1 MSSAKIVIQVVLS
14 IPFVLVSV
22 GLLLF
27 IPAGTIEWL
36 EGWIFLL
43 LLLIF
48 VASYYTYFM
57 IKSPSTLEQRE
68 KLSSSFED
76 KITLMIIGI
85 LYLSLIV
92 LPALDFQFQWSQLP
106 TIIKVIGNLGVV
118 LSYIIIFMVMKE
130 NPFASKGLTIHEDQT
145 VITTGP
151 YAVVRHPMYTSLSIM
166 FLSIPLALGSLITL
180 APAIISVFLLVTR
193 INNEEKML
201 LKEFKEYE
209 EYIEKVHY
217 RLIPRIW

>member
-1 MSSAKIVIQVVLS
+1 MSSAKIVMQVVLS

-36 EGWIFLL
+36 EGWIYLL

-48 VASYYTYFM
+48 IVSYYTYFI
-57 IKSPSTLEQRE
+57 IKNPNTLEQRE
-68 KLSSSFED
+68 KLSSSSKD
-76 KITLMIIGI
+76 KITLTIIGI
-85 LYLSLIV
+85 LFVSLLVI
-92 LPALDFQFQWSQLP
+92 PALDYQFQWSQLP
-106 TIIKVIGNLGVV
+106 TVIEVIGNLGVV
-118 LSYIIIFMVMKE
+118 LSFIIIFLVMKE

-145 VITTGP
+145 IITTGP
-151 YAVVRHPMYTSLSIM
+151 YAVVRHPMYTSLSLM

-180 APAIISVFLLVTR
+180 LPTIISIFLLVTR
-193 INNEEKML
+193 ISNEENML
-201 LKEFKEYE
+201 LKEFKEYN
-209 EYIEKVHY
+209 EYIKKVQF